1 MSHYIGS
8 QINMKARKHVE
19 TQSCLSKLTHIS
31 METCTHMHVSVYA
44 CKHVSCQ
51 REALDFYPRE
61 WRYAVAPR
69 PWNLTSGNPGTSLSR
84 DSAQT
89 LES

>member
-1 MSHYIGS
+1 MVSNDFQWGSMSDYMGS
-8 QINMKARKHVE
+8 QINMKARKHWE

-31 METCTHMHVSVYA
+31 VETCTHMHVSVYA

-61 WRYAVAPR
+61 ALDRTW
-69 PWNLTSGNPGTSLSR
+69 
-84 DSAQT
+84 
-89 LES
+89 